1 MQFNGYI
8 CFDVTP
14 LLCAYEKKPNI
25 NTKYSHYILYFKQF
39 NLHKTNTYF
48 YWQVKKQCK
57 ASQQQGKKLQ
67 DKEKV
72 EVQKDSF

>member
-1 MQFNGYI
+1 M
-8 CFDVTP
+8 
-14 LLCAYEKKPNI
+14 KKSPTLI
-25 NTKYSHYILYFKQF
+25 RNTLITFYILNSSICTKQ
-39 NLHKTNTYF
+39 LNTYF